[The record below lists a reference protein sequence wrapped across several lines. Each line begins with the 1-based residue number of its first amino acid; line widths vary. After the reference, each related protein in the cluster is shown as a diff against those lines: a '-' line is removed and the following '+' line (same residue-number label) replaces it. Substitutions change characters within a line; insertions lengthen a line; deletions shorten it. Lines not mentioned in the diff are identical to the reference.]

1 MVIILHFPAGDIS
14 EAISAV
20 RVEYFAAASVLACSR
35 WFHFV
40 HHFSQTRRPLQQ
52 MNRAALELAHGDFTT
67 RVPVT
72 SQDEVGQL
80 ATSFNF
86 MVDKL
91 GGVGRNEAGISGE
104 CLT

>member
-1 MVIILHFPAGDIS
+1 MKRFPPFGLIFWFRLLFSLLAVGFILFIISRKLAG
-14 EAISAV
+14 
-20 RVEYFAAASVLACSR
+20 
-35 WFHFV
+35 
-40 HHFSQTRRPLQQ
+40 PLQQ

-86 MVDKL
+86 MVDSWRN
-91 GGVGRNEAGISGE
+91 GRERGRNF
-104 CLT
+104 